1 MNDDIQFLK
10 DLEEIIGNR
19 LSEQPDTSYTASLA
33 AEGDQRIAQKVGEE
47 AVELA
52 IAAVSGDRAEQLEEA
67 ADLVFHLLV
76 LLKCKG
82 LTLGDVVSVLIQRH
96 SN

>member
-52 IAAVSGDRAEQLEEA
+52 IAAVSGDRTEQLEEA

-82 LTLGDVVSVLIQRH
+82 LTLGDVVSVLVQRH